1 MPSKS
6 KAQHN
11 LMAMVAN
18 NPKAAKRLGV
28 SQSVG
33 KEFMKADKR
42 KGKKFDE
49 GGSTS
54 GGPRSRSR
62 AGYERL
68 KAKETADEKIEAK
81 KKERLDRLKEAA
93 VYRYK
98 KGTEKYGMESVND
111 PPGSVGYKIMKSL
124 RQNIRDPIEDT
135 LSDVYETKTPQG
147 IEGPEAANLR
157 ARKERLGYRKGGSVS
172 SASKRADGCATK
184 GKTKGRFV

>member
-1 MPSKS
+1 
-6 KAQHN
+6 
-11 LMAMVAN
+11 MALVAN
-18 NPKAAKRLGV
+18 NPAAAKRLGI

-33 KEFMKADKR
+33 KEFMKTDKR

-68 KAKETADEKIEAK
+68 KAKEAADEKIEAK
-81 KKERLDRLKEAA
+81 QKERLDRLKEAA

-98 KGTEKYGMESVND
+98 KGTEKYGMESVYD
-111 PPGSVGYKIMKSL
+111 PPGSVGYKIRKSL
-124 RQNIRDPIEDT
+124 RQNVGDPLENA
-135 LSDVYETKTPQG
+135 LMSVYGGPRTTPVG
-147 IEGPEAANLR
+147 VEGPDAAELR

-184 GKTKGRFV
+184 GKTRGKFI